1 MRNPI
6 YRLDRGRIDL
16 AQMARCKL
24 VVAILLVLVVT
35 DVVRQA
41 VPRCI
46 IEPTWHCGCISQV
59 AFTVGVSNEKWFDDC
74 ERRDKFGEHA
84 RSGDYPSGLRFLN
97 RFWPS

>member
-59 AFTVGVSNEKWFDDC
+59 AFTVGVSNEKWFDGC
-74 ERRDKFGEHA
+74 ERQA
-84 RSGDYPSGLRFLN
+84 PSFAESTRGRAIIQADCG
-97 RFWPS
+97 S

>member
-1 MRNPI
+1 LPARFRTPFAASN
-6 YRLDRGRIDL
+6 RGRIDL

-74 ERRDKFGEHA
+74 ERQAESTRGRAIIQADCG
-84 RSGDYPSGLRFLN
+84 S
-97 RFWPS
+97 